1 MPSVAIFIRL
11 WRISFPG
18 PAHSEEISSKLA
30 QIWNPSCLAGEMVR
44 LARVVHPILLESE
57 EGLTQGGQR
66 MAQGMTEERKSAVIL
81 IAEDDREMRSL
92 LCDEL
97 YDLGLSIRE
106 AVDGD
111 EALRSVLDTRPT
123 LIISDLRMPA
133 GGLDYISRLRTFAP
147 GVPIVLLTSFG
158 DSQTK
163 ANALAL
169 GVEAYFDKPV
179 RLSELK
185 GAVRRLLGQ
194 ALDGEI
200 N

>member
-1 MPSVAIFIRL
+1 
-11 WRISFPG
+11 
-18 PAHSEEISSKLA
+18 
-30 QIWNPSCLAGEMVR
+30 
-44 LARVVHPILLESE
+44 
-57 EGLTQGGQR
+57 
-66 MAQGMTEERKSAVIL
+66 MAQEMTQERKSAVIL

-97 YDLGLSIRE
+97 FDLGVSIRE
-106 AVDGD
+106 AADGD

-123 LIISDLRMPA
+123 LILTDLRMPA

-158 DSQTK
+158 DSKTK
-163 ANALAL
+163 ADALAI

-179 RLSELK
+179 RISELK
-185 GAVRRLLGQ
+185 GAVRRLLGP

-200 N
+200 HSALVIVLTLQPARGVRWPDLKSKLLAFPPMLIPSSQLDWKPSSN